1 MAANDGQNRDSAAH
15 GGNVP
20 KFREDSTRP
29 RYERIM
35 NEMSSGGAA
44 TMSGP
49 GLREKVR
56 QWWPYYAM
64 MAPGLI
70 FFFIWH
76 YVPIWEAKM
85 AFEQVR
91 IIPPNIWVGLKNFQQ
106 LFASPIFYQVL
117 ANTLIIS
124 GMKIL
129 FVFPVPIMVALLLNE
144 IRSGKLRGAIQSAIY
159 LPHFLSWVV
168 IAGVFIALLS
178 PTDGAVNQV
187 QQSMGFGTTN
197 YLTNT
202 GTIRWVLVISE
213 IWRSAGWDSL
223 LYLAAIFAIDP
234 QLYEAAEMDGANRW
248 QKIWH
253 VTIPGIVPT
262 IATLF
267 ILNMGMFLS
276 ADLNQVINFQNDV
289 NASTIDILD
298 TYVYRM
304 GLSTGEYALATAA
317 GLFKAVIGMILVV
330 TSHLVS
336 KRLTGKGVW

>member
-1 MAANDGQNRDSAAH
+1 MAEPSAGPLAVSKN
-15 GGNVP
+15 GNVP
-20 KFREDSTRP
+20 NESSSSKGRESANRLLA
-29 RYERIM
+29 
-35 NEMSSGGAA
+35 SSGSFGAQ
-44 TMSGP
+44 
-49 GLREKVR
+49 VR

-70 FFFIWH
+70 FFIIWH

-91 IIPPNIWVGLKNFQQ
+91 IIPPNVWVGWKNFQL
-106 LFASPIFYQVL
+106 LFSSPIFYQVL

-129 FVFPVPIMVALLLNE
+129 FVFPVPIIVALLLNE
-144 IRSGKLRGAIQSAIY
+144 IRSGKLRGTLQSAIY

-168 IAGVFIALLS
+168 ISGVFIALLS
-178 PTDGAVNQV
+178 PTDGAVNQI
-187 QQSMGFGTTN
+187 QTALGFQPVS
-197 YLTNT
+197 YMTNT

-276 ADLNQVINFQNDV
+276 ADLNQVINMQNDV

-298 TYVYRM
+298 TYVYRL
-304 GLSTGEYALATAA
+304 GLSTGEYAMATAA